1 MFSLLWCITWL
12 VLLLTSSVAIV
23 TLNVITIIVFVK
35 NRALRKRST
44 YLLTNLAVV
53 DMLVGGFPVLHFFI
67 RLGIDCELWKLI
79 ISKSWLNYLIL
90 NVTGILFPVYSIL
103 NITVISAERLHATFW
118 PFRHRIVKPWV
129 YWLLIAGIW
138 VTSVL
143 LSAGLVVIRDFKR
156 NLANHF
162 YLWCSFNSTC
172 LLVICVSYACIVFKV
187 RCGALPQHH
196 GAASREKKL
205 TMTLLIVTVA
215 SLLMWFPYVLSTFL
229 YYTTDVFSSLSNVAV
244 RHINIA
250 MSVLCCANS
259 LVNPTVYTY
268 RMPEFRRALVALF
281 RKRPQQ
287 LNQAE
292 VIPLHDM

>member
-1 MFSLLWCITWL
+1 MFSLLWCITWI
-12 VLLLTSSVAIV
+12 VLLLTSSVGIV
-23 TLNVITIIVFVK
+23 TINVITIIVFVK

-53 DMLVGGFPVLHFFI
+53 DMLVGGFSVLNFFI
-67 RLGIDCELWKLI
+67 RLGIACELWKLI
-79 ISKSWLNYLIL
+79 ISNSWPNDLIL
-90 NVTGILFPVYSIL
+90 NVTGILFPVCSIL
-103 NITVISAERLHATFW
+103 NITVISVERFHATFW

-129 YWLLIAGIW
+129 YWLVIAGIW

-143 LSAGLVVIRDFKR
+143 LSAGLVVIR
-156 NLANHF
+156 NHPNYV

-172 LLVICVSYACIVFKV
+172 LLVISVSYAFIVFKV
-187 RCGALPQHH
+187 RCGAQPQHH
-196 GAASREKKL
+196 GAASRERKL
-205 TMTLLIVTVA
+205 TMTLSIVTVV
-215 SLLMWFPYVLSTFL
+215 SLLIWFPYVLSTFL
-229 YYTTDVFSSLSNVAV
+229 YFTTSVFSSLSNVAV
-244 RHINIA
+244 RHISIA
-250 MSVLCCANS
+250 MIVLYFANS
-259 LVNPTVYTY
+259 LVNPIVYTH